1 MSHSYVG
8 EVGIWT
14 GIWALSSASL
24 QTIHYPRGTIALA
37 AMSPLFTYFLLRYVR
52 LYGFL
57 RLSRTPDLYMLPGVR
72 CPTARGLPYSLRFV
86 LSVG

>member
-14 GIWALSSASL
+14 GIWTLSSASL
-24 QTIHYPRGTIALA
+24 QTIHYPRGTIVLA

-52 LYGFL
+52 LYGIL
-57 RLSRTPDLYMLPGVR
+57 RVSRTPDLYLYVTR
-72 CPTARGLPYSLRFV
+72 CPVSHRSRFAVLPPLFP
-86 LSVG
+86 LG